1 MRSLVNTSN
10 NNLVFLQLRILVQG
24 VLVMAKAMRAHLPLP
39 PKRTLAAFFC
49 PIFLL
54 TAGIAPAQE
63 KTDMDAANRIR
74 DTVLN
79 HSQIMEM
86 IGYLTDVTGPRLTG
100 SPSLKRAEEYAR
112 DKLREW
118 GLENAHLEA
127 WGPFGRG
134 WSLEGF
140 TMNVLSPR
148 FSPLIAYP
156 KAWSPG
162 TNGVVRGEVVLLD
175 VQTIADLDKYKGKLK
190 GKIVLFSQARRVD
203 PLFDPPAHRQT
214 DEELLRLA
222 NARPSGEPRPF
233 QFTPEQWQA
242 EELNY
247 RKWRLIQDEGAA
259 VVMQPSSRDAGTVYV
274 TAATVPYPPDVPF
287 EKRAHA
293 WDLSSPVVTPQV
305 NVAAEQYN
313 GIVRQVMRGIPVR
326 LEVNIAVRFSD
337 EDPMSYNVIAEI
349 PGTDL
354 KDEVVMVGSSID
366 SWHSGTGATDNAV
379 GAATALEV
387 IRILQALNL
396 KPRRNIR
403 IGLWSAEEQGTLGS
417 RAYVAAHLGRKL
429 SSAEDPSG
437 RAHYEFKPEHEK
449 FDAYF
454 NFDYGTG
461 RIRGLYLQGN
471 EAARPIFRDLL
482 EPYKELGVSTLSL
495 TGVAATDHVPFDEVG
510 LPAFQWIRDYMEG
523 DNTRAPHTN
532 MDTYDHVLEDDLK
545 QSASVAASLIYH
557 LAMGDGRIPRKPL
570 PSR

>member
-1 MRSLVNTSN
+1 LLTLPKIVSSSYNQDFSLEGL
-10 NNLVFLQLRILVQG
+10 LVITEATLVHRPSYRNG
-24 VLVMAKAMRAHLPLP
+24 
-39 PKRTLAAFFC
+39 TLAAFLC
-49 PIFLL
+49 HIALIA
-54 TAGIAPAQE
+54 TGIAAAQD
-63 KTDMDAANRIR
+63 KVDLDAANRIR
-74 DTVLN
+74 DTALN

-86 IGYLTDVTGPRLTG
+86 VGYLTDVTGPRLTG
-100 SPSLKRAEEYAR
+100 SPNLKRGEEYAR
-112 DKLREW
+112 DRLRDW

-134 WSLEGF
+134 WSMDGF
-140 TMNVLSPR
+140 IANVLSPR

-162 TNGVVRGEVVLLD
+162 TKGVVRGEVVLLD
-175 VQTIADLDKYKGKLK
+175 VRTVADLDKYKGKLK
-190 GKIVLFSQARRVD
+190 GKIVLFSQARQID

-222 NARPSGEPRPF
+222 NAQPSGESR
-233 QFTPEQWQA
+233 QFLITSEQRAA

-247 RKWRLIQDEGAA
+247 RKWQLIQDEGAA
-259 VVMQPSSRDAGTVYV
+259 VVMQPSYRDAGTVYV
-274 TAATVPYPPDVPF
+274 TSATMPYPPEVPF

-293 WDLSSPVVTPQV
+293 WDLSEPVVTPQV
-305 NVAAEQYN
+305 TVAAEQYN
-313 GIVRQVMRGIPVR
+313 GIVRLLRRGIPVQ
-326 LEVNIAVRFSD
+326 LEVNITARFSD

-354 KDEVVMVGSSID
+354 KDEVVMVGASID
-366 SWHSGTGATDNAV
+366 SWHSGTGATDNAA

-387 IRILQALNL
+387 IRILQALKL
-396 KPRRNIR
+396 KPRRTIR
-403 IGLWSAEEQGTLGS
+403 IGLWSGEEQGTLGS
-417 RAYVAAHLGRKL
+417 HAYVAAHLGWKV
-429 SSAEDPSG
+429 SPSKDQPG
-437 RAHYEFKPEHEK
+437 RAREFKPEHEK

-471 EAARPIFRDLL
+471 EAAQPIFRDLL
-482 EPYKELGVSTLSL
+482 QPYKDLGASTLSMADI
-495 TGVAATDHVPFDEVG
+495 AATDHMPFDEVG

-545 QSASVAASLIYH
+545 QSAAVAASLIYQ
-557 LAMGDGRIPRKPL
+557 LAMCNERVPRKPP
-570 PSR
+570 PSH

>member
-1 MRSLVNTSN
+1 MRLLVNAFN
-10 NNLVFLQLRILVQG
+10 QNLVFLQLEVLIQG
-24 VLVMAKAMRAHLPLP
+24 VLVMSKATRAHLARPR
-39 PKRTLAAFFC
+39 KRTLAAFLC
-49 PIFLL
+49 PVLL
-54 TAGIAPAQE
+54 LAAGLATAQE
-63 KTDMDAANRIR
+63 KIDLDAANRIR
-74 DTVLN
+74 DMALN

-86 IGYLTDVTGPRLTG
+86 VGYLTDVTGPRLTG
-100 SPSLKRAEEYAR
+100 SPNLKRAEEYAR
-112 DKLREW
+112 DKLRDW

-140 TMNVLSPR
+140 TANVLSPR

-162 TNGVVRGEVVLLD
+162 TKGVVRGEVVLLD
-175 VQTIADLDKYKGKLK
+175 VKTVADLDKYKGKLK
-190 GKIVLFSQARRVD
+190 GKIVLFSQPRHID

-222 NARPSGEPRPF
+222 NAQPSGEPRPF
-233 QFTPEQWQA
+233 QFTPEQRSA

-247 RKWRLIQDEGAA
+247 HKWQLLQDENAA
-259 VVMQPSSRDAGTVYV
+259 VVMQPSYRDGGTVYV
-274 TAATVPYPPDVPF
+274 TSVTVPYPPDVPL
-287 EKRAHA
+287 EKRAHG
-293 WDLSSPVVTPQV
+293 WDLSKPVVTPQV

-313 GIVRQVMRGIPVR
+313 GIARLVTRGIPVQ
-326 LEVNIAVRFSD
+326 LEVNVAVRFFN

-354 KDEVVMVGSSID
+354 KDEVVMLGGSID
-366 SWHSGTGATDNAV
+366 SWHSGTGATDNAA

-387 IRILQALNL
+387 IFILQALKL
-396 KPRRNIR
+396 KPRRTIR

-417 RAYVAAHLGRKL
+417 HAYVAAHVGRKV
-429 SSAEDPSG
+429 SAAEDQPG

-471 EAARPIFRDLL
+471 EAAQPIFRDLL
-482 EPYKELGVSTLSL
+482 EPYKDLGASTLSIA
-495 TGVAATDHVPFDEVG
+495 GIAATDHMPFDEVG

-532 MDTYDHVLEDDLK
+532 MDTNDHVLEDDLK
-545 QSASVAASLIYH
+545 QSAAVAASLIYN
-557 LAMGDGRIPRKPL
+557 LAMRDERVPRKPL
-570 PSR
+570 PSH